1 MFDKL
6 PYLHKRYNKYHIR
19 IRVPD
24 EVRDIIGK
32 QEITRSL
39 GTGDPVKAKPI
50 YHEKV
55 RAVLNEIEAARK
67 LTQNAEPTL
76 LPAEMAERLARSHF
90 QEAIYA
96 GEELA
101 HRAHNTDGFIQIDEK
116 SNVLI
121 DAKELHMEVCLD
133 LRDIR
138 AQGESYATSIA
149 DDILLENGFPEI
161 VIQPRADLPRSRAKR
176 VQKRVHIERGSTGY
190 KCLLRLSF
198 QGQIEV
204 WERMRCIL
212 EGKEFDEARSIF
224 GRIAPLPMHQSL
236 QAASVQPT
244 SIPNA
249 ASISVT
255 DLFDKFMLAHDKK
268 SARWKADM
276 RTSMKPLM
284 ETVGANNDAN
294 SLTKQ
299 NFRDLLAFVRRM
311 PAQIGNNKKR
321 WKGMLLTEI
330 VEAYS
335 AENPD
340 EDNLLHPTTVNKYM
354 GRVSQVMQWA
364 ENEPLIDRNHARGI
378 RIPADEIED
387 DNKRRPFSNEQLNT
401 LFSTDPFTDPRVE
414 NPSLYWASLLSL
426 FHGLRSEE
434 ILQLRY
440 EDIQQDEDGI
450 TFLNLHKRN
459 GNHLKNKA
467 AKRTVPVHP
476 FMFTMGFQSLLAA
489 SKKNADQQLFS
500 DVERGAE
507 GKFTP
512 AFSRRFSRHLVK
524 IEAKTETTS
533 FHSFRHCFRD
543 GARNCD
549 ISDSRACAIGGWTIE
564 KGVHA
569 NYGDGLSM
577 EQKFIAIKKLEYP
590 KVDLSKV
597 VTIDWSK

>member
-6 PYLHKRYNKYHIR
+6 PHLHKRYNKYSIR

-24 EVRDIIGK
+24 EVRSIVGK
-32 QEITRSL
+32 KEITRSL

-55 RAVLNEIEAARK
+55 REVLNEIEAAKK
-67 LTQNAEPTL
+67 LIQNAQPTL
-76 LPAEMAERLARSHF
+76 LPSEMAERLARSHF

-101 HRAHNTDGFIQIDEK
+101 HRAHNTDGFVQIDEESK
-116 SNVLI
+116 ILI
-121 DAKELHMEVCLD
+121 DARELHMEVCLD
-133 LRDIR
+133 LRDMR
-138 AQGESYATSIA
+138 AGGESHAASIA
-149 DDILLENGFPEI
+149 ETILLENGFPQI
-161 VIQPRADLPRSRAKR
+161 VIQPRADLPKSRAKR
-176 VQKRVHIERGSTGY
+176 VRKRVHVDRKSTGY
-190 KCLLRLSF
+190 KTLLRLSF

-204 WERMRCIL
+204 WERMRAIL
-212 EGKEFDEARSIF
+212 EDKVFDEAKSLF
-224 GRIAPLPMHQSL
+224 GRMVSLPVNPAIQAMSASTPL
-236 QAASVQPT
+236 T
-244 SIPNA
+244 SNA
-249 ASISVT
+249 VT
-255 DLFDKFMLAHDKK
+255 MPVTGLFDKFMLAHEKK
-268 SARWKADM
+268 SDRWKKDM
-276 RTSMKPLM
+276 ETSIKPLM
-284 ETVGANNDAN
+284 EIVGEHTDAN
-294 SLTKQ
+294 VLTKQ

-321 WKGMLLTEI
+321 WKGMSLTEI

-335 AENPD
+335 VENPD

-364 ENEPLIDRNHARGI
+364 EDEPLIDRNHARGI

-387 DNKRRPFSNEQLNT
+387 DNKRKPFSNEQLNT
-401 LFSTDPFTDPRVE
+401 LFSTDPFTDPKAE
-414 NPSLYWASLLSL
+414 NPSIYWASLLSL

-440 EDIQQDEDGI
+440 DDIQQGEDGI
-450 TFLNLHKRN
+450 TFLDIHKRN

-476 FMFTMGFQSLLAA
+476 LMFEMGFQTLVAT
-489 SKKNADQQLFS
+489 SKKNAGQQLFS

-512 AFSRRFSRHLVK
+512 AYSRRFSRHLVK

-543 GARNCD
+543 AARNCD
-549 ISDSRACAIGGWTIE
+549 ISDSRTCAIGGWTIE
-564 KGVHA
+564 KGVHST
-569 NYGDGLSM
+569 YGDGLSM

-590 KVDLSKV
+590 KLDLSNIMI
-597 VTIDWSK
+597 IDWSK